1 MGLSA
6 AVLSRRRV
14 SAFVVAAACVLAW
27 FIAAPH
33 LPRLSVWPAILLVAI
48 LIIPGTLLLTLIAL
62 PLWDRRWMFGAVVVF
77 ALFALVFSLADWGL
91 PSNFAKLAAAV
102 SAGWAFLALFEQLS
116 WVVIVACAIP
126 VVDIISVWRGPTHTI
141 TQHHFEVYTAVA
153 IAFLVPGGAA
163 AYLGPPDVLFFALFL
178 AAAMRWRLRV
188 VWTWVATV
196 AMYGLTV
203 IIATAADV
211 GGLPALPFLS
221 AGFFLANGDLLWRA
235 IRSGDSREESSSSSP
250 DDDQEPSSPRSLR
263 SKTARG
269 MKL

>member
-1 MGLSA
+1 MGFSTSL
-6 AVLSRRRV
+6 LNRRRV
-14 SAFVVAAACVLAW
+14 TAFAVAAACVLAW
-27 FIAAPH
+27 FLVAPH
-33 LPRLSVWPAILLVAI
+33 LPRIGLWPEILLVAI
-48 LIIPGTLLLTLIAL
+48 LIIPGTLLLTLLAL

-77 ALFALVFSLADWGL
+77 ALLALVFSLAGWGL
-91 PSNFAKLAAAV
+91 PANFAKLAAAV

-126 VVDIISVWRGPTHTI
+126 IVDIISVWRGPTHTI

-203 IIATAADV
+203 IIATAAHV

-250 DDDQEPSSPRSLR
+250 DDDPAPSSPRSLR

>member
-1 MGLSA
+1 MVRGTS
-6 AVLSRRRV
+6 AVL
-14 SAFVVAAACVLAW
+14 AFTALATAVVAW

-33 LPRLSVWPAILLVAI
+33 IPSPGHAWNVALVSLVVLPA
-48 LIIPGTLLLTLIAL
+48 TLLLVLLAL
-62 PLWDRRWMFGAVVVF
+62 PLWNRRWLWIA
-77 ALFALVFSLADWGL
+77 ALVFVTLAVVFRLLEWGL
-91 PSNFAKLAAAV
+91 PANFAKLAAAV

-196 AMYGLTV
+196 GMYGLTV

-235 IRSGDSREESSSSSP
+235 IRSGDSREESPASSG
-250 DDDQEPSSPRSLR
+250 DDPAPSSPTSPRSR
-263 SKTARG
+263 TARG